1 MKTKPIPA
9 PFTPLRTPKFTDGKF
24 TTHPYVPAI
33 ATDITETFERVRAQ
47 MRKANRKR
55 INRS

>member
-1 MKTKPIPA
+1 MKPNQIPTPVVPMKTP
-9 PFTPLRTPKFTDGKF
+9 RFTDGKF